1 MTVTSKPNSLN
12 SRYIKQSC
20 TNFKKIVYTNN
31 AHEAYSLQKVF
42 IKPVW
47 EADQPLFL
55 KFSFLCLEWSRVSYI
70 DLNPSSMFEDLNT

>member
-1 MTVTSKPNSLN
+1 MTVPSKPNSLN

-47 EADQPLFL
+47 EAD
-55 KFSFLCLEWSRVSYI
+55 
-70 DLNPSSMFEDLNT
+70 